1 MDKVGNPDPPQLKY
15 RSGRFVSSVQVFPN
29 YKRGLMK
36 YAFNPIYRSLE
47 NYGYIPDGQAI
58 IGIRQVVQ
66 QLFTQKFN
74 IVRSN

>member
-1 MDKVGNPDPPQLKY
+1 MATTGEANPPLLKNRTGTY
-15 RSGRFVSSVQVFPN
+15 IDSINVFPN
-29 YKRGLMK
+29 YKTSRIRYTL
-36 YAFNPIYRSLE
+36 APHYRSLE
-47 NYGYIPDGQAI
+47 QYGYIPDGQAI